1 MVNRLFF
8 SGRTITDRSS
18 RRRADRRPDDGG
30 TTEARDLETGG
41 NLHEFVTE
49 ETRVRVRGVI
59 RSDAVHLLPPY
70 GTAYGL
76 FDEQTADYDC
86 ALKSD
91 IYLLEDWVGDY
102 VQVTGPLTDG
112 NEGLPVMYVT
122 RLQLLSTKWMR

>member
-1 MVNRLFF
+1 M
-8 SGRTITDRSS
+8 
-18 RRRADRRPDDGG
+18 
-30 TTEARDLETGG
+30 
-41 NLHEFVTE
+41 
-49 ETRVRVRGVI
+49 I

-91 IYLLEDWVGDY
+91 IYRLEDWVGDY